1 MNSRW
6 KPNVTVA
13 AIIEQ
18 DGKFMLVEEETSNG
32 LMLNNPAG
40 HLDAGEAPVAACI
53 REVLEETTYGFTPTH
68 LVGVYMSRTRR
79 VRTGQDTT
87 YLRFAFCGVLG
98 DVQPGAELDTG
109 IVRTLWMTAEEIRD
123 SVARHRTPLLLRCV
137 EDYLAGQRLPLNAIF
152 TDSSIYSYT
161 I

>member
-1 MNSRW
+1 MSNRW

-13 AIIEQ
+13 AVIER

-40 HLDAGEAPVAACI
+40 HLDLGESPVNACI
-53 REVLEETTYGFTPTH
+53 REVLEETTYAFAPTS
-68 LVGVYMSRTRR
+68 LIGVYMSRTRR
-79 VRTGQDTT
+79 VRTGHDTT
-87 YLRFAFCGVLG
+87 YLRLTFCGELG

-109 IVRTLWMTAEEIRD
+109 IVRTLWMTADEIRA
-123 SVARHRTPLLLRCV
+123 SVPRHRTPLLLRCI
-137 EDYLAGQRLPLNAIF
+137 EDYLTGRRLPLDSIF
-152 TDSSIYSYT
+152 VDSSVFMDI

>member
-1 MNSRW
+1 MSHRW

-13 AIIEQ
+13 AIIERGGQ
-18 DGKFMLVEEETSNG
+18 FMLVEEETSNG

-40 HLDAGEAPVAACI
+40 HLDLGEAPAAACI
-53 REVLEETTYGFTPTH
+53 REVLEETTYAFTPTS

-87 YLRFAFCGVLG
+87 YLRFAFCGDLG
-98 DVQPGAELDTG
+98 EVQPGAELDTG
-109 IVRTLWMTAEEIRD
+109 IVRTLWMTADEIRA

-137 EDYLAGQRLPLNAIF
+137 EDYLAGHRLPLNSIF
-152 TDSSIYSYT
+152 VDSSVFIDKL
-161 I
+161 

>member
-1 MNSRW
+1 MSHRW

-13 AIIEQ
+13 AIIERGGQ
-18 DGKFMLVEEETSNG
+18 FMLVEEETSNG

-40 HLDAGEAPVAACI
+40 HLDLGEAPAAACI
-53 REVLEETTYGFTPTH
+53 REVLEETTYTFTPIS

-87 YLRFAFCGVLG
+87 YLRFAFCGELG

-109 IVRTLWMTAEEIRD
+109 IVRTLWMTADEIRA

-137 EDYLAGQRLPLNAIF
+137 EDYLAGHRLPLNSIF
-152 TDSSIYSYT
+152 VDSSVFIDKL
-161 I
+161 